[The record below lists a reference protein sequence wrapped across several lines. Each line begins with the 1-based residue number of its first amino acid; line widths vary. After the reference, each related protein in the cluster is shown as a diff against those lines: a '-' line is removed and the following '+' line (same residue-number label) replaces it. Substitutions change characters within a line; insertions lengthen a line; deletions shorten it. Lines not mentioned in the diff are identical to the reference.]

1 MVKSENVGRENGL
14 TIGDRG
20 NFPAAGGMICS
31 GEILFKI
38 GLKGNIGKS

>member
-14 TIGDRG
+14 TVDDRG
-20 NFPAAGGMICS
+20 NFPAAGGDDLQWGNS
-31 GEILFKI
+31 FKI